1 MGENLERS
9 VVSSPPYSL
18 VINSNPQISDLDR
31 LGKEEVTRVP
41 LFIGKD
47 GDVLQ

>member
-9 VVSSPPYSL
+9 VVPFPPLSL
-18 VINSNPQISDLDR
+18 VINSNPQISDRDR
-31 LGKEEVTRVP
+31 LGKEEMTRVP
-41 LFIGKD
+41 LFIGND